1 MKLKYCVAALAMGV
15 ASGAFA
21 QNEGIMLIDDSANAD
36 SIRIKDLNEA
46 VVMAVKAPKNAPFA
60 VSNLS
65 RQELDAFSKTGQELP
80 FLFARTPGVVAW
92 SENGLGTGTVYMHMR
107 GSSDSRINVTLDG
120 VSLNSPE
127 DQCVF
132 WANMNSYAALL
143 GDVQIQRGVGTSTNG
158 DGAFGGTVAM
168 TTKTPYM
175 KPRLE
180 LTASYGSYNT
190 AVYGG
195 NFSTGLFCKDHLIL
209 DGAFHQTQTDG
220 YIHGTDGHSGS
231 YYGGLTYY
239 STDRNFKLSY
249 KNIGNYEMTGQAW
262 NGIDTG
268 DLLDWN
274 YGGMGTGIFNY
285 KDMYDAGLGKYN
297 SLYEYLNDGGDPSKG
312 TSRYE
317 LKDGSFWPRTTD
329 NFWQNHN
336 LLNASWNIDDHWML
350 SATAHYTHGH
360 GYYEEFRSQN
370 KLSKFGLPTL
380 TLEGGDKMKKADF
393 IRQKGLTQDAWGIVA
408 NTSYTSDKFDF
419 IGGVT
424 LQEFVG
430 NHWGYVTYMPDEV
443 RAYLTTQ
450 MMNAYGGS
458 VWGEGK
464 HANDY
469 KYYDSD
475 ASKFDASVFA
485 KAIWHITNNF
495 DAFGD
500 VQYRHV
506 DYVTSGIND
515 KFYDSMQNQKLN
527 IDQSYN
533 FVNPK
538 VGLSFHQN
546 GHNAYASYALGH
558 REPERN
564 NFTDNGK
571 YPAPEA
577 ESLNDIELGYSFSNR
592 VFHAGVGAYA
602 MLYHNQF
609 VQTGEVS
616 DIGEALTT
624 NIKSSRRLGVEL
636 SAGVNVTKWLSLEAN
651 AALSQNKIK
660 DFDEVVEDW
669 DNYDTGVATNHYDNS
684 TLAFSPS
691 AILNGFIDF
700 HYRGFK
706 ATWHTGYVSKQ
717 YLDNTECDQRS
728 LDAYTRTDVALSYNL
743 KVAQKGLKNI
753 VFGVNLNNIFDAH
766 YASSGWVYS
775 ALYASGGNPE
785 GNRYTEIGYIPQSGF
800 TAMGSIT
807 LRF

>member
-15 ASGAFA
+15 AGSASA
-21 QNEGIMLIDDSANAD
+21 QSVAEVSD
-36 SIRIKDLNEA
+36 SIRIIDLNEA

-60 VSNLS
+60 VSNIS

-80 FLFARTPGVVAW
+80 FLFARTPGVLAW
-92 SENGLGTGTVYMHMR
+92 SENGLGTGTTYMRMR
-107 GSSDSRINVTLDG
+107 GSGDSRINVTLDG

-158 DGAFGGTVAM
+158 DGAFGGTIAM
-168 TTKTPYM
+168 TTKVPST

-180 LTASYGSYNT
+180 VSASGGSYNT
-190 AVYGG
+190 WVYGG
-195 NFSTGLFCKDHLIL
+195 NFSTGSFCKDHLII
-209 DGAFHQTQTDG
+209 DGAFHQTQTGG
-220 YIHGTDGHSGS
+220 YIHGTDGRSGS
-231 YYGGLTYY
+231 YYGGVTYY
-239 STDRNFKLSY
+239 NTDRSFKLSY

-285 KDMYDAGLGKYN
+285 KDMYNAGLGKYN
-297 SLYEYLNDGGDPSKG
+297 TLYEYLNDGSDPSKG

-317 LKDGSFWPRTTD
+317 LKDGSLWPRTTD

-336 LLNASWNIDDHWML
+336 LLNATYKLNDNWHL

-360 GYYEEFRSQN
+360 GYYEEFRSNN

-380 TLEGGDKMKKADF
+380 TLENGDKMKKADF
-393 IRQKGLTQDAWGIVA
+393 IRQKGLTQDAYGIVA
-408 NTSYTSDKFDF
+408 NTSYTSKAFDF
-419 IGGVT
+419 IGGLSV
-424 LQEFVG
+424 QNFEG

-443 RAYLTTQ
+443 RAYLKTQ
-450 MMNAYGGS
+450 QVNAYGGS
-458 VWGEGK
+458 VWGTGD

-475 ASKFDASVFA
+475 ASKLDAQVFA
-485 KAIWHITNNF
+485 KANYHITPAL
-495 DAFGD
+495 DAFAD
-500 VQYRHV
+500 LQYRHV
-506 DYVTSGIND
+506 TYKTSGIND
-515 KFYDSMQNQKLN
+515 KFYDSMQNQQLDIN
-527 IDQSYN
+527 QSYN
-533 FVNPK
+533 FFNPK
-538 VGLSFHQN
+538 VGLSYHQN

-577 ESLNDIELGYSFSNR
+577 ESLNDIELGYSYSGSH
-592 VFHAGVGAYA
+592 FHAGLGAYA

-624 NIKSSRRLGVEL
+624 NIKSSQRLGLEL
-636 SAGVNVTKWLSLEAN
+636 SAGVNITNWLSLEAN

-669 DNYDTGVATNHYDNS
+669 DAADGVAQIHYDNS
-684 TLAFSPS
+684 ILAFSPS
-691 AILNGFIDF
+691 AILNGFADF

-717 YLDNTECDQRS
+717 YLDNTQCDQRS
-728 LDAYTRTDVALSYNL
+728 LPAFTRTDVALSYNL
-743 KVAQKGLKNI
+743 KVCEKGLKNI
-753 VFGVNLNNIFDAH
+753 IFGVNLNNIFNAH
-766 YASSGWVYS
+766 YASSAWVYS
-775 ALYASGGNPE
+775 AIYASGGNPND
-785 GNRYTEIGYIPQSGF
+785 NRYTEIGYIPQSGF
-800 TAMGSIT
+800 TAMGSVT